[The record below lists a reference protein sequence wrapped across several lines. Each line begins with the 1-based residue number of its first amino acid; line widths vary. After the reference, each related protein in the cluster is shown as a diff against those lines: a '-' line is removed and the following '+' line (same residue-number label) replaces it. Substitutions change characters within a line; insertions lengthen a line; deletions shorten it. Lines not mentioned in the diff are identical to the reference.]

1 MYSISKIL
9 PFLLAL
15 PLAVTGCKK
24 KEPTKSPEETQAE
37 QEAKLAKARK
47 QAKMQSLIELAN
59 QDLRNGRFV
68 SASKRADEALAEN
81 PDNADAY
88 AVLGAAR
95 WRSGDFVG
103 STEAFEKALELD
115 PDNFGAGVGMGRNLQ
130 CLGRHEEAIEIQDR
144 VLAKDKD
151 QIDPMLTKLWS
162 LYALTKADDATKVLD
177 ELFKFMPQDDPLL
190 PLIQAYAAF
199 VRPLEGKGPFMQV
212 SGTSGKSDLQ
222 VDTTTWLKH
231 SGALVG
237 GEFGR
242 AVLLEV
248 REETYVDKALADKLG
263 LKEIAKLTPPGQV
276 DELPLVIVPEVKLG
290 ELTLKNVPALVQ
302 SLEMYAGEIGETPA
316 IILGRQA
323 LLSFGGIT
331 FDFPG
336 MALEVTADP
345 PAAAP
350 DGATEVPLL
359 MISMRLLHAPAIPLS
374 IDGSEHQFYAYL
386 GGGYGAG
393 VAATKKAYLKSGHLP
408 REIDPPDDADQGLKM
423 VYIDKVKVGDIE
435 TKGAGGLVMVN
446 SPPDAVLG
454 QILENTAFELG
465 GYVNMAM
472 ITQWKVTYVLSQ
484 GRAYIT
490 A

>member
-1 MYSISKIL
+1 MPSISKIL
-9 PFLLAL
+9 PVLLAL

-24 KEPTKSPEETQAE
+24 KEPTKSPQESKAE
-37 QEAKLAKARK
+37 QEAKLAKAK
-47 QAKMQSLIELAN
+47 KEAKMQSLIELAN
-59 QDLRNGRFV
+59 KDLRNGRFV

-95 WRSGDFVG
+95 WRSGDFTG

-115 PDNFGAGVGMGRNLQ
+115 PDNFGAGIGMGRNLQ

-144 VLAKDKD
+144 VLAKEKD
-151 QIDPMLTKLWS
+151 QIDPMLNKLWS
-162 LYALTKADDATKVLD
+162 FYALTKADDAIKVLD

-212 SGTSGKSDLQ
+212 SGTNGKSDLQ
-222 VDTTTWLKH
+222 VDTSTWLKH

-248 REETYVDKALADKLG
+248 REETYIDKALAEKLG
-263 LKEIAKLTPPGQV
+263 LKELAKLTPPGQV
-276 DELPLVIVPEVKLG
+276 DELPLVIVPEVKFG
-290 ELTLKNVPALVQ
+290 ELSLKNVPALVQ
-302 SLEMYAGEIGETPA
+302 PLEAYEGEIGEIPA
-316 IILGRQA
+316 IVLGRQA
-323 LLSFGGIT
+323 LLSFGSIT

-336 MALEVTADP
+336 MGLELTAEP
-345 PAAAP
+345 PSAAP

-359 MISMRLLHAPAIPLS
+359 MISMRLLHAPAVPVS
-374 IDGSEHQFYAYL
+374 IDGSEHEFYAYL
-386 GGGYGAG
+386 GGVYGAG

-423 VYIDKVKVGDIE
+423 VYVEKVKVGDIE
-435 TKGAGGLVMVN
+435 APGTGGLVLVN
-446 SPPDAVLG
+446 SPPDSVLG

-465 GYVNMAM
+465 GYVNMALV
-472 ITQWKVTYVLSQ
+472 IQWKVTYVLSQ
-484 GRAYIT
+484 GKVYIT